1 MSVSEKKVAN
11 ATKWS
16 SITEIIAKLIAP
28 ITSMVLAR
36 LLTPEAFGVVA
47 TINVVITFTE
57 IFTDAGFQKYLIQ
70 HEFDS
75 DGSLDKSTTVAFW
88 TNLGMSIILWLI
100 IFVFRNPLAAM
111 VGCPGLGNVLAIASL
126 AIPVVGFS
134 SIQTARFK
142 REFDF
147 KTLFYV
153 RFASLLV
160 PLVVTIPLAYAFR
173 SYWALIIGTLS
184 SNALTAIILTVKSK
198 WKPTLFYSWQLFHE
212 MLSFTVWTLIESITI
227 WLTVYIDVFIVGKFL
242 DSYYLGLYK
251 TGSTVVSQIT
261 GIVNG
266 ILIPVLFSSL
276 SRLQNDKDGFR
287 NMFYT
292 FQRIAYF
299 IIFPLGV
306 VVFVFRDL
314 VTNILL
320 GSQWTE
326 AADFVGLW
334 GIMNA
339 IVFPFAQMGG
349 EVYRA
354 LGKPKW
360 STLSQI
366 QHLLFLIPTVV
377 ISVSYGFQTLYIA
390 RSLIRFEACFFN
402 VFLLWYV
409 AKLSPW
415 KMIKDI
421 LPFLI
426 ASFVMGYVGL
436 LFLQTTRPSMIL
448 SFVCMVVCVLLFS
461 AIILLFPKERKLL
474 FQLKKYIK
482 R

>member
-1 MSVSEKKVAN
+1 MPVSEKKVAN

-57 IFTDAGFQKYLIQ
+57 IFADAGFQKYLIQ
-70 HEFDS
+70 HEFNDEK
-75 DGSLDKSTTVAFW
+75 SLNDSTTVAFW
-88 TNLGMSIILWLI
+88 TNLGMSVFLWLV
-100 IFVFRNPLAAM
+100 IFVLREPLAAL
-111 VGCPGLGNVLAIASL
+111 VGCQGLGNVLAIAAF
-126 AIPVVGFS
+126 AIPIVGFS

-153 RFASLLV
+153 RFAGLMV
-160 PLVVTIPLAYAFR
+160 PLVVTIPLAYALR

-184 SNALTAIILTVKSK
+184 SNALIAIILTVKSK
-198 WKPTLFYSWQLFHE
+198 WKPNLFYSWKLFHE
-212 MLSFTVWTLIESITI
+212 MLSFTVWTLVESVTI
-227 WLTVYIDVFIVGKFL
+227 WLTVYIDVFIVGRLL

-261 GIVNG
+261 GLVNG

-276 SRLQNDKDGFR
+276 SRLQNDKDGFK
-287 NMFYT
+287 NMFFT
-292 FQRIAYF
+292 FQRLAY
-299 IIFPLGV
+299 IIILPMGV
-306 VVFVFRDL
+306 GVFVFRDL
-314 VTNILL
+314 VTNVLL

-326 AADFVGLW
+326 AAGFVGLW
-334 GIMNA
+334 GLMNA
-339 IVFPFAQMGG
+339 LSLPFSQYGG

-360 STLSQI
+360 STFVQI
-366 QHLLFLIPTVV
+366 QHLLFLVPAV
-377 ISVSYGFQTLYIA
+377 IIAANRGFESLYIT
-390 RSLIRFEACFFN
+390 RSLIRFELIIFN
-402 VFLLWYV
+402 IVMLWYV

-415 KMIKDI
+415 LMFKNMIPPLAASLVMGI
-421 LPFLI
+421 VGWFMLRSHPSLFM
-426 ASFVMGYVGL
+426 SFVFIAVCAIIYGV
-436 LFLQTTRPSMIL
+436 MIL
-448 SFVCMVVCVLLFS
+448 MM
-461 AIILLFPKERKLL
+461 PGERKLL
-474 FQLKKYIK
+474 FQIKKYIK
-482 R
+482 RK